1 MFPMCSL
8 YCMFSPGCHES
19 AKSQFFPKPPTA
31 LRPVVPG
38 GRQWMLLQRAQGSD
52 QARSAASAARFTTVG
67 VEMEFHPPKWGYYTV
82 IPFKEMVI
90 NGCYWNYPSI

>member
-1 MFPMCSL
+1 
-8 YCMFSPGCHES
+8 
-19 AKSQFFPKPPTA
+19 
-31 LRPVVPG
+31 VPG
-38 GRQWMLLQRAQGSD
+38 GRQWMLLQRVQGSD